1 MGTDVAIQ
9 EVMSSELG
17 HDWRQKFGS
26 FDLVPFAAASIG
38 QVHAATLPDGTDVAV
53 KVQFPGVANSID
65 ADIGNIRFLLSFSAL
80 LPRGLYLE
88 NTLKTMR
95 TELAQECDY
104 EYEAA
109 SARTYKTL
117 LGSLPQFAAPKIVDT
132 LSTRQVLTME
142 MMHGVPVT
150 KLLDHPQD
158 LRDRVSTCSFSL
170 FSRGAGLSRVAAW
183 LASNRAVLARAF
195 RIRFHANRSKLEQLL
210 MEPKH
215 AAGASQLAATCS
227 NIMSNS
233 RWEQLELVDF
243 GASQAYRQPFI
254 GLYRK
259 LLRAAIQGDRSACLQ
274 ISHEIGYLTPDDTEV
289 SGRRYRVR
297 SPID

>member
-1 MGTDVAIQ
+1 MRTDGIALKGDLADYSSESHILPPELEQVLARVQNAADYMPEWQTSVRRSFSALACMISDVAIQ
-9 EVMSSELG
+9 KVMSSELG

-170 FSRGAGLSRVAAW
+170 FSRGAGL
-183 LASNRAVLARAF
+183 
-195 RIRFHANRSKLEQLL
+195 
-210 MEPKH
+210 
-215 AAGASQLAATCS
+215 
-227 NIMSNS
+227 
-233 RWEQLELVDF
+233 
-243 GASQAYRQPFI
+243 
-254 GLYRK
+254 
-259 LLRAAIQGDRSACLQ
+259 
-274 ISHEIGYLTPDDTEV
+274 
-289 SGRRYRVR
+289 
-297 SPID
+297 